1 MWYNGVMN
9 GIIKL
14 YKNHRELLLVEI
26 TYLVITLIS
35 FVVSGVI
42 ALFNQSL
49 GVAALM
55 VPLVALIA
63 LVVNIVVWAMVKF
76 VLDYVVEWYDKKNGA
91 AKKDTGAKK
100 RN

>member
-1 MWYNGVMN
+1 MN

-26 TYLVITLIS
+26 TYLVITLIA

-49 GVAALM
+49 GVAALI

-76 VLDYVVEWYDKKNGA
+76 VLDYVVAWHDKKNGVKA
-91 AKKDTGAKK
+91 ENKNAKK
-100 RN
+100 